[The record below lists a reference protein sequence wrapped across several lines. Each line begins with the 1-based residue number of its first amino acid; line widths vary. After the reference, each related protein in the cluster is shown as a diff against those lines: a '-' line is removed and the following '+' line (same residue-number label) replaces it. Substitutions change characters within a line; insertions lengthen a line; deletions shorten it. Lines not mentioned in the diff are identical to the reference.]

1 MSISIDIDPV
11 PPSGHAAALR
21 PAISW
26 SAIWSGAAVAV
37 AASVLLTLAGM
48 GLGFAV
54 SYSPLGS
61 RESLTGFTPAVGA
74 GAIVIQVLSSALGG
88 YLAGRLRTIWHAVH
102 DDEAHF
108 RDMAHGLVTWA
119 VATVTILILAAAVL
133 GPYAE
138 SLSLQ
143 ATVTPPAP
151 PTPQDAQRAANIA
164 AQSALFMAVGMLLSA
179 FVAAV
184 AGRIGGMR
192 NEQMHLAG
200 SRG

>member
-11 PPSGHAAALR
+11 ASGPHAALK
-21 PAISW
+21 PAMSW
-26 SAIWSGAAVAV
+26 GAIWAGAIVAVAV
-37 AASVLLTLAGM
+37 SVLLTLAGT

-54 SYSPLGS
+54 SYSPLSS
-61 RESLTGFTPAVGA
+61 RAALTGFTPAIGA
-74 GAIVIQVLSSALGG
+74 GAILIQVLSSALGG
-88 YLAGRLRTIWHAVH
+88 YLAGRLRTIWTAVH

-119 VATVTILILAAAVL
+119 MATVIILVLAAAVL

-143 ATVTPPAP
+143 AAVTPPAP
-151 PTPQDAQRAANIA
+151 TPQEAQRAANIA
-164 AQSALFMAVGMLLSA
+164 AQSALFMAIGLLLGA
-179 FVAAV
+179 FVATV
-184 AGRIGGMR
+184 AGRIGGLR

-200 SRG
+200 TRG

>member
-11 PPSGHAAALR
+11 ASSGQPGALK

-26 SAIWSGAAVAV
+26 GAIWAGAAVAV
-37 AASVLLTLAGM
+37 AASVLLTLAGT
-48 GLGFAV
+48 GLGFAI

-61 RESLTGFTPAVGA
+61 RTSLGGFTPEVGA
-74 GAIVIQVLSSALGG
+74 GAILIQVLSSALGG
-88 YLAGRLRTIWHAVH
+88 YLAGRLRTIWHSVH

-108 RDMAHGLVTWA
+108 RDMAHGLVAWA
-119 VATVTILILAAAVL
+119 VATVAILILAAAIL

-138 SLSLQ
+138 SLSL
-143 ATVTPPAP
+143 AVAVTPPAP
-151 PTPQDAQRAANIA
+151 TPEEAQRAASIA
-164 AQSALFMAVGMLLSA
+164 AQSSLFMAIGMLLGA

-184 AGRIGGMR
+184 AGRIGGLR
-192 NEQMHLAG
+192 NEHMHVAG

>member
-1 MSISIDIDPV
+1 MSISIDLDP
-11 PPSGHAAALR
+11 SASAGHPGALK

-26 SAIWSGAAVAV
+26 GAVWAGAVVAV
-37 AASVLLTLAGM
+37 AASVLLTLAGT

-61 RESLTGFTPAVGA
+61 RASLSGFTPEVGA

-88 YLAGRLRTIWHAVH
+88 YLAGRLRTIWHVVH

-108 RDMAHGLVTWA
+108 RDMAHGLVVWA
-119 VATVTILILAAAVL
+119 VATVTLLVLASAVL
-133 GPYAE
+133 APYAE

-143 ATVTPPAP
+143 TAVTPPAP
-151 PTPQDAQRAANIA
+151 TPQEAQRAANIA
-164 AQSALFMAVGMLLSA
+164 AQSALFMAIGMLLSA

-184 AGRIGGMR
+184 AGRVGGMR
-192 NEQMHLAG
+192 NEQMHLTAQ
-200 SRG
+200 RG

>member
-1 MSISIDIDPV
+1 MSISIDIDPGV
-11 PPSGHAAALR
+11 PSGHAAALK

-26 SAIWSGAAVAV
+26 GAVWAGGAVAV

-54 SYSPLGS
+54 AYSPLGS
-61 RESLTGFTPAVGA
+61 RAALAGFTPEVGA

-88 YLAGRLRTIWHAVH
+88 YLAGRLRTVWHAVH

-143 ATVTPPAP
+143 AAVTPPA

-164 AQSALFMAVGMLLSA
+164 AQSSLFMAVGMLLSA